1 MAMHEILLWR
11 VDGAGSQTN
20 AVGAGSS
27 LADVQSYVAAG
38 GTNYLGTQYN
48 DFLLSYTNIEK
59 VNLTGLNN
67 DPYYGAFGDDLLIVV
82 GQGGKYV
89 GGSGVDTLYAD
100 WSNSTVSATFDSS
113 LSDEQIVNDITVSGI
128 ERLLVKLGSGNDV

>member
-1 MAMHEILLWR
+1 MVADLSGHTAYAYNRNLTYWR
-11 VDGAGSQTN
+11 LDGAGSQTN

-27 LADVQSYVAAG
+27 LEDVQSYVAAG

-48 DFLLSYTNIEK
+48 ELLLSYTNIEK

-82 GQGGKYV
+82 GRGG
-89 GGSGVDTLYAD
+89 A
-100 WSNSTVSATFDSS
+100 SNRS
-113 LSDEQIVNDITVSGI
+113 L
-128 ERLLVKLGSGNDV
+128 RP